1 MHDSLQDL
9 EGNIPIGPAMY
20 HGNVAN
26 MMHIFYSSP
35 NEDSLQELEGGKP
48 RVASGKQMSAKAAR
62 VDTGLDVH
70 TIRYKISKETFLLD
84 PLCITETLR
93 I

>member
-1 MHDSLQDL
+1 
-9 EGNIPIGPAMY
+9 MY

-26 MMHIFYSSP
+26 MIRIFYSSL
-35 NEDSLQELEGGKP
+35 NEDSLQELERGKP

-62 VDTGLDVH
+62 VDTGLDVC
-70 TIRYKISKETFLLD
+70 TIRYNTLKETFLLD
-84 PLCITETLR
+84 PLCIMETLR

>member
-20 HGNVAN
+20 HGNIAN
-26 MMHIFYSSP
+26 MIHIFYSSL

-48 RVASGKQMSAKAAR
+48 SAASGKQVSVKAAR
-62 VDTGLDVH
+62 VLAFLQCNEKF
-70 TIRYKISKETFLLD
+70 KISA
-84 PLCITETLR
+84 
-93 I
+93 